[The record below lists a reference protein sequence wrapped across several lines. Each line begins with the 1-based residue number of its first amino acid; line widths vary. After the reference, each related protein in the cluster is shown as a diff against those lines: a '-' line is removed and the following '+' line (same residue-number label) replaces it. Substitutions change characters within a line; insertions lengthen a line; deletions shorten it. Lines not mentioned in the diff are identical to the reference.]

1 MASAAALTFH
11 VLNAKIQTLRDA
23 TGQRDADPFEALE
36 LLAQT
41 KQFEEER
48 ERIRIV
54 VELEEAR
61 ATSELPESLAAAN
74 KAFEDNEQNERNAAA
89 ARRREQ
95 REEAARARAAAE
107 RKEKEAAR
115 DKARREATRARV
127 QAYRGKKRAAL
138 EEEAYRQMV
147 STERQWQRLNA
158 KANTK
163 KKE

>member
-1 MASAAALTFH
+1 MASATALTFH
-11 VLNAKIQTLRDA
+11 ILNTKIQTLRDA
-23 TGQRDADPFEALE
+23 TGQRDADPFAALG
-36 LLAQT
+36 LLAQAQ
-41 KQFEEER
+41 QFEEER

-74 KAFEDNEQNERNAAA
+74 KAFEDKEQNERNAAA

-95 REEAARARAAAE
+95 RAAAE
-107 RKEKEAAR
+107 RKEKDAAR
-115 DKARREATRARV
+115 DKARREATRPRV
-127 QAYRGKKRAAL
+127 KAYRGKKRAAL